1 MAPIFKH
8 TKVVFSLASLAGVI
22 LKYRVSY
29 CRKIFLYRAAAPN
42 DTEISP
48 VGERPIKINAK
59 VQLRSIFKKCL
70 FILFKG
76 IR

>member
-8 TKVVFSLASLAGVI
+8 TKVFFSLASLAGAI

-29 CRKIFLYRAAAPN
+29 CRRIFIYRVAAPN
-42 DTEISP
+42 NSEILP
-48 VGERPIKINAK
+48 VGKRPIKINAK